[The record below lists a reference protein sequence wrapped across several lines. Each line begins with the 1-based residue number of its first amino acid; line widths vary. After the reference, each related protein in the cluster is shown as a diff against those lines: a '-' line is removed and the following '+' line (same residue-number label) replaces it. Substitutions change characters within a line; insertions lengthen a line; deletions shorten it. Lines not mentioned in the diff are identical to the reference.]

1 MKLEETKYFKISVDK
16 EGIGKFDTNI
26 DNSDLLIKVLAV
38 ANASAINILN
48 QELKRTDIGDVLLDA
63 TLGAIKEIKKEGGE
77 ANESNE

>member
-16 EGIGKFDTNI
+16 EGIVKFDTNI
-26 DNSDLLIKVLAV
+26 DNSDLLIKLLAV

-48 QELKRTDIGDVLLDA
+48 RELKRTDIGDVLLEA
-63 TLGAIKEIKKEGGE
+63 TLDAIKEIKKEGGE